1 MAITINGVE
10 YDEADLDNN
19 VKNSIAQVQNA
30 NANIAS
36 LQADLL
42 NQQIIAQ
49 HHSKFIQ
56 DNLPEIEDGETPTEA
71 ADVGSGS
78 VMSEKQGE
86 RFNEILGVIKQL
98 HDAKRHD
105 YGNDDIFANF
115 RLSEMAGISP
125 WKGSVIRMGDKYARI
140 SNFIKKGD
148 FQV

>member
-30 NANIAS
+30 NEQIAS

-56 DNLPEIEDGETPTEA
+56 DNLPKVEDGEEPTEA
-71 ADVGSGS
+71 ADVGAD
-78 VMSEKQGE
+78 E
-86 RFNEILGVIKQL
+86 
-98 HDAKRHD
+98 
-105 YGNDDIFANF
+105 
-115 RLSEMAGISP
+115 
-125 WKGSVIRMGDKYARI
+125 
-140 SNFIKKGD
+140 
-148 FQV
+148 

>member
-30 NANIAS
+30 NSQIAM

-56 DNLPEIEDGETPTEA
+56 DNLPKVEGEAETVETVEA
-71 ADVGSGS
+71 ADVGAD
-78 VMSEKQGE
+78 E
-86 RFNEILGVIKQL
+86 
-98 HDAKRHD
+98 
-105 YGNDDIFANF
+105 
-115 RLSEMAGISP
+115 
-125 WKGSVIRMGDKYARI
+125 
-140 SNFIKKGD
+140 
-148 FQV
+148 

>member
-30 NANIAS
+30 NANIAV

-56 DNLPEIEDGETPTEA
+56 DNLPKVEGEAPTEA
-71 ADVGSGS
+71 ADV
-78 VMSEKQGE
+78 VADE
-86 RFNEILGVIKQL
+86 
-98 HDAKRHD
+98 
-105 YGNDDIFANF
+105 
-115 RLSEMAGISP
+115 
-125 WKGSVIRMGDKYARI
+125 
-140 SNFIKKGD
+140 
-148 FQV
+148 

>member
-30 NANIAS
+30 NSQIAM

-56 DNLPEIEDGETPTEA
+56 DNLPKVEDGEEPTEA
-71 ADVGSGS
+71 ADVGAD
-78 VMSEKQGE
+78 E
-86 RFNEILGVIKQL
+86 
-98 HDAKRHD
+98 
-105 YGNDDIFANF
+105 
-115 RLSEMAGISP
+115 
-125 WKGSVIRMGDKYARI
+125 
-140 SNFIKKGD
+140 
-148 FQV
+148 

>member
-30 NANIAS
+30 NQQIAS

-56 DNLPEIEDGETPTEA
+56 DNLPKVEDGEEPTEA
-71 ADVGSGS
+71 ADVGAD
-78 VMSEKQGE
+78 E
-86 RFNEILGVIKQL
+86 
-98 HDAKRHD
+98 
-105 YGNDDIFANF
+105 
-115 RLSEMAGISP
+115 
-125 WKGSVIRMGDKYARI
+125 
-140 SNFIKKGD
+140 
-148 FQV
+148 